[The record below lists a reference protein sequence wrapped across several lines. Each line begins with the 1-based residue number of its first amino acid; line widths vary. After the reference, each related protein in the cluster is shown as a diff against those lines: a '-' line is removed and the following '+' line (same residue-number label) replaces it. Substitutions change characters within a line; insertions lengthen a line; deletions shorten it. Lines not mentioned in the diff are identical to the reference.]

1 MRNFREIVYG
11 NMKKGM
17 LFRSDVLYRTT
28 KAEKTLLKEKNIK
41 VIIDL
46 RNGEEVDEL
55 HDSKIS
61 GIKYINLPFL
71 PEEANGRRKEPK
83 IIVYKGLKMPDL
95 PFYYRELATKSV
107 GHVWRRVFDILLN
120 NNDGAVLFHCSA
132 GKDRTGVLTAV
143 ILKLLGIDQET
154 IYQDYLLTN
163 QNPLY
168 YKKLALK
175 MPPDIREVFL
185 DFFQAKKEYLDST
198 FEEIEKIY
206 GSFDAFLYEC
216 CGLNEEKINLLRDK
230 YLNK

>member
-1 MRNFREIVYG
+1 
-11 NMKKGM
+11 
-17 LFRSDVLYRTT
+17 
-28 KAEKTLLKEKNIK
+28 
-41 VIIDL
+41 
-46 RNGEEVDEL
+46 
-55 HDSKIS
+55 
-61 GIKYINLPFL
+61 
-71 PEEANGRRKEPK
+71 
-83 IIVYKGLKMPDL
+83 
-95 PFYYRELATKSV
+95 
-107 GHVWRRVFDILLN
+107 
-120 NNDGAVLFHCSA
+120 LFHCSA